1 MAGFGSGELIWLV
14 VAALLALGVVITWIM
29 KAESSR
35 KVFRAE
41 VSRLNSQ
48 LDELEREKIAMVD
61 EVEAFKNAAGSS
73 VGGTQP
79 NGGGVSSAVAA
90 KMAERVGELEK
101 ENANLK
107 SELNEARSSLEE
119 VYKAMCSK

>member
-1 MAGFGSGELIWLV
+1 MAGFGSGELIWLI

-35 KVFRAE
+35 NVFRAE
-41 VSRLNSQ
+41 VGRLKSQ
-48 LDELEREKIAMVD
+48 LDELEREKIVMAD
-61 EVEAFKNAAGSS
+61 EVEAFKNTAGSS
-73 VGGTQP
+73 AGGSQP
-79 NGGGVSSAVAA
+79 GGGGVSGAVAA

-101 ENANLK
+101 ENASLR
-107 SELNEARSSLEE
+107 SEVNEARSSLEE